1 MIIKFDNNDDNGY
14 AFEDALMKAQYMY
27 PKPDNPFAQDV
38 ISHARQIYE
47 GELLER
53 SICSAYPNLFK
64 PINAYNVL
72 KYFPDHS
79 VLNKT
84 SNRVIKKEQK
94 NKTGESSFLTQIVL
108 EWKYTYYDIFHV
120 PTRSIIECKTYTSDG
135 GRSRRSSEIR
145 DPRNRYRFENC
156 DYFIF
161 AKPIE
166 DHSYEITDF
175 LSLTDKNQFK
185 THNFDEFIQYK
196 Y

>member
-1 MIIKFDNNDDNGY
+1 MIIKIDNNDDNGY

-27 PKPDNPFAQDV
+27 PKPNNPYAQDI
-38 ISHARQIYE
+38 ISHARQIYD

-53 SICSAYPNLFK
+53 SICNAYPNLFK

-72 KYFPDHS
+72 KYFPEHP

-84 SNRVIKKEQK
+84 S
-94 NKTGESSFLTQIVL
+94 
-108 EWKYTYYDIFHV
+108 DIFHI